1 MEGGDSPEGLESSRT
16 GPGRGTH
23 QMERPRNRVA
33 RGELKMAENG
43 TLAGTFVEPRG
54 TILSVIARGTGQ
66 VFGAASRVVGAA
78 MSDHA
83 ERERAGSSPLAKGDI
98 AYLGVTADAVIL
110 FRAKRGLL
118 KPKATD
124 EVIATAP
131 RAETASAGVEEGR
144 LSSVLSIV
152 FTDATTW
159 TFDTPK
165 IHLKGAREITTAL
178 APAP

>member
-1 MEGGDSPEGLESSRT
+1 MWNTDPMEQSRNTVAGGVGD
-16 GPGRGTH
+16 
-23 QMERPRNRVA
+23 
-33 RGELKMAENG
+33 MAENG

-54 TILSVIARGTGQ
+54 TILSVIARDTGH
-66 VFGAASRVVGAA
+66 VFGIATRAVGAA
-78 MSDHA
+78 LGDVA

-131 RAETASAGVEEGR
+131 RAEAASARVDEGR
-144 LSSVLSIV
+144 LTSVLTIA

-159 TFDTPK
+159 TFDIPK
-165 IHLKGAREITTAL
+165 IHLKGAREIATAL
-178 APAP
+178 APARP

>member
-1 MEGGDSPEGLESSRT
+1 
-16 GPGRGTH
+16 
-23 QMERPRNRVA
+23 
-33 RGELKMAENG
+33 MAENG

-54 TILSVIARGTGQ
+54 TILSVIARDTGH
-66 VFGAASRVVGAA
+66 VFGAASRAVGAA
-78 MSDHA
+78 MSDRA

-131 RAETASAGVEEGR
+131 RVETTSARVEDGR
-144 LSSVLSIV
+144 LSSVLAIA
-152 FTDATTW
+152 FADETAW
-159 TFDTPK
+159 TFDIPK
-165 IHLKGAREITTAL
+165 IHLKGAREVAAAL
-178 APAP
+178 APPRP

>member
-1 MEGGDSPEGLESSRT
+1 
-16 GPGRGTH
+16 
-23 QMERPRNRVA
+23 
-33 RGELKMAENG
+33 MAENG

-54 TILSVIARGTGQ
+54 MILSVIARGTGH
-66 VFGAASRVVGAA
+66 VFGAASRAVGAA

-98 AYLGVTADAVIL
+98 AYLGVTADFVIL

-131 RAETASAGVEEGR
+131 RAEAASATVEGAR
-144 LSSVLSIV
+144 LGSVLTIS
-152 FTDATTW
+152 FGDGSAW
-159 TFDTPK
+159 SFDIPK
-165 IHLKGAREITTAL
+165 IHLKGAREIASTL
-178 APAP
+178 APARA